1 MSRRPPGRRFRPA
14 KGSGKA
20 VSASM
25 IQQAVSTRSD
35 PFEAVRELHAAIARQ
50 PLGLAVVFCSKRY
63 DKDSLEQAF
72 QEVFGDAPLVGCTTA
87 GEVSALGYTDGTMTG
102 LGLAAEACVAVSDF
116 IPEIS
121 GFKPAQGRAVVASLL
136 AELRRQGIEPTPHDT
151 FGLLMIDGMR
161 FVEEQVISTLNGALN
176 GLPLFG
182 GSAGDDMTFT
192 DPQVLFRGRFHSDAA
207 ILTLVHT
214 RLPFKVFS
222 SQHFVGSGEQA
233 IVTGADPDRR
243 IITEL
248 NGESAALEYAR
259 LLGRD
264 IEELRTLDIPL
275 APLVVRIGGAWYARS
290 PERINDDNS
299 LQLACAIDEGVPLS
313 IGRNTGMI
321 PNLQKTFETIHAAIG
336 EPIAVLGFDCVV
348 RRVEAFATG
357 LQADSARLFAANRVI
372 GCSAY
377 GEQIN
382 GMHLNHTFTG
392 VAFGRPV
399 SVRAPAPACAA
410 AAAAPPD
417 GGEAARLESENAKLR
432 KTVRVLLQRIE
443 RSMNLPSD
451 TFSLFQNNVLL
462 ETTVQRRTEEMA
474 ELNRKLNQELI
485 ARRETDAALTA
496 AKAEA
501 ERANLSKTKFLASV
515 SHDLQQPLNAARL
528 LLGALMEEKLS
539 TSGRSL
545 LGRIEGAL
553 EAAEEM
559 LADFL
564 DVAKLESGGVTAHS
578 AHFAISQLLS
588 QLEAEYTPQ
597 ARRKGLVLTIVQS
610 SAVLYSD
617 KGLLQR
623 ILRNLLANA
632 VRYTR
637 RGRILVGCRR
647 DGERLL
653 VEVHD
658 TGIGI
663 PADRL
668 QEVFQPYLRID
679 GGDPN
684 TTRGSGLGLT
694 IAKNIADILGLTLGV
709 RSAEGTGSTFTI
721 GIPMG
726 DRALPPEQ
734 NPIRQGSTAT
744 LAGRRILILDDDSH
758 SREALA
764 AALGGWG
771 CEVLVAATV
780 EEAGSLA
787 RQRPDLL
794 IMDYHLDD
802 AVTALDALDTLRGH
816 MDAAKPVLVIS
827 ADRSKAVGDQV
838 KRRGLEFLSKPINPA
853 RLRSL
858 VTYLLCCPAAP

>member
-1 MSRRPPGRRFRPA
+1 MSRRPSGRRFRPA

-35 PFEAVRELHAAIARQ
+35 PLEAVRELHAAIARQ

-63 DKDSLEQAF
+63 DKDALEQAF
-72 QEVFGDAPLVGCTTA
+72 QEVFGDDAPLVGCTTA
-87 GEVSALGYTDGTMTG
+87 GEVSMLGYTDGTMTG

-136 AELRRQGIEPTPHDT
+136 EELRRQGIEPTPHDT

-161 FVEEQVISTLNGALN
+161 FVEEQVISTLNAALN

-182 GSAGDDMTFT
+182 GSAGDDMAFS

-264 IEELRTLDIPL
+264 IEELRTQDIPL

-336 EPIAVLGFDCVV
+336 EPVAVLGFDCVV

-357 LQADSARLFAANRVI
+357 LQADAARLFAANRVI

-382 GMHLNHTFTG
+382 GMHLNHTLTG

-399 SVRAPAPACAA
+399 GVRAPAPACAPA
-410 AAAAPPD
+410 TPAD
-417 GGEAARLESENAKLR
+417 GSEVTRLESENAKLR

-528 LLGALMEEKLS
+528 LLGALMEEDLS
-539 TSGRSL
+539 SAGRSL

-578 AHFAISQLLS
+578 SHFPIAQLLS

-610 SAVLYSD
+610 SAMLYSD

-632 VRYTR
+632 VRYTK

-647 DGERLL
+647 GAGGLL

-679 GGDPN
+679 SGDPSA
-684 TTRGSGLGLT
+684 TRGSGLGLT
-694 IAKNIADILGLTLGV
+694 IAKNIADILGLTLAV
-709 RSAEGTGSTFTI
+709 RSVEGAGSTFTI
-721 GIPMG
+721 GIPM
-726 DRALPPEQ
+726 AANAILPEPLPP
-734 NPIRQGSTAT
+734 RTGTAAA
-744 LAGRRILILDDDSH
+744 LAGRRILVLDDDDA

-771 CEVLVAATV
+771 CEVSAAATV
-780 EEAGSLA
+780 EQAAASVRL
-787 RQRPDLL
+787 RPDLL
-794 IMDYHLDD
+794 IMDYHLDNS
-802 AVTALDALDTLRGH
+802 VTALDALDILRVH

-827 ADRSKAVGDQV
+827 ADRSAAVDEQV
-838 KRRGLEFLSKPINPA
+838 RRRGLEFLSKPINPA

-858 VTYLLCCPAAP
+858 VTYLLCCPTAS